1 MRLFRNQQL
10 AGSSCSLAPPDHAPH
25 TFFANR
31 CARKGNGSIPV
42 LDLEVDEALPLRLW
56 ARWRLSARAI
66 PALGTFRLCYQE
78 PRTVYPGGHSARY
91 YPGADGWH
99 PLPVGETKHDR
110 CGAYMH
116 LWCSIPPLLEPAQAP
131 PAEPT
136 DGWPVYRS
144 ALGDLPVEEIV
155 DRHYAAKGGRSTS
168 VLTFD
173 RSKKPW

>member
-1 MRLFRNQQL
+1 MRLFRKQQL
-10 AGSSCSLAPPDHAPH
+10 AGSLCALAPPDHSPF

-31 CARKGNGSIPV
+31 CVRKGNGSIPV
-42 LDLEVDEALPLRLW
+42 LDLDVDEALPLRLW
-56 ARWRLSARAI
+56 ARWRLSAHAHPDISR
-66 PALGTFRLCYQE
+66 FRLCYQE

-99 PLPVGETKHDR
+99 CLSAGETLHYR
-110 CGAYMH
+110 CGGYMH
-116 LWCSIPPLLEPAQAP
+116 LWCSIPPLLEPAQAL
-131 PAEPT
+131 PAAPT

-155 DRHYAAKGGRSTS
+155 ERHYDAKGGRSRS

-173 RSKKPW
+173 RKKKPW